1 MFETMADFFSS
12 QLKISRAYYVMQ
24 YKNVER
30 AAERGRKY
38 NYLGAMIDLYL
49 AKSFCGDTAFF

>member
-1 MFETMADFFSS
+1 MFAAMANFFSS

-30 AAERGRKY
+30 AAKKGRKY
-38 NYLGAMIDLYL
+38 NYLGA
-49 AKSFCGDTAFF
+49 